1 MRIGIYNHQH
11 QRGGCPGCSQ
21 NYVRGMIADA
31 MKCKNRA
38 IGIYGED
45 CEFFNYT
52 DLGDYPSDNLNRP
65 GFKRMM
71 NDIASGK
78 LDVIA
83 VITLDKISTNIDLL
97 LETYKT
103 IRSYNLKF
111 ITANE
116 GEKAMEILDK
126 ALVKW
131 GKKQK

>member
-21 NYVRGMIADA
+21 TYVKGMIADA

-38 IGIYGED
+38 VGIYGD
-45 CEFFNYT
+45 TCEFFNYT
-52 DLGDYPSDNLNRP
+52 DLGNYPSDNLERP
-65 GFKRMM
+65 GFRRMM
-71 NDIASGK
+71 ADVKAGK
-78 LDVIA
+78 LDVVA

-97 LETYKT
+97 LDTYKT
-103 IRSYNLKF
+103 IRDCGVKF
-111 ITANE
+111 ITAND

-131 GKKQK
+131 QKK